1 MATDDGD
8 DDDDD
13 NADDDND
20 DDIWVATNGLQ
31 ALGCNQWD
39 ATNGCVGVY
48 ACVCAGEAKKSV

>member
-8 DDDDD
+8 DDDND

-48 ACVCAGEAKKSV
+48 ACVCAGGT